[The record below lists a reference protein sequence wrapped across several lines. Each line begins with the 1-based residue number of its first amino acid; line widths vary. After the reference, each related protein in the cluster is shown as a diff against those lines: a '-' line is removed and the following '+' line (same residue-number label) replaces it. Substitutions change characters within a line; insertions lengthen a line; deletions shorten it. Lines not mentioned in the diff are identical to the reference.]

1 MCLEKFMVEMLYGK
15 YNNEIMKDKIEK
27 AQKRLELVNQW
38 ITNCDTKSS
47 FILTFYGVM
56 LTIIF
61 TSDMG
66 KEMMNVFSFEVADKW
81 NWESVKNFLLFILV
95 IAFLG
100 SIGKSFYHIY
110 NTLRARINSDVYEQT
125 GLITSSNLFFGTI
138 AQKNFQDF
146 EQATNKESEEDYL
159 KDLNSQIFINSK
171 IADEKFKHYNK
182 SICWTFIS
190 LGGFLLVNIISN
202 IFFYICGIMLS

>member
-38 ITNCDTKSS
+38 ITSCDTKSS

-81 NWESVKNFLLFILV
+81 NRGSIKNFFLFILV
-95 IAFLG
+95 IVFLG
-100 SIGKSFYHIY
+100 NITKVFYHIY
-110 NTLRARINSDVYEQT
+110 NTLRARINSDVYKQT
-125 GLITSSNLFFGTI
+125 GLITSSNSFFGTI

-146 EQATNKESEEDYL
+146 EQATNSENEEEYL

-182 SICWTFIS
+182 SICWTFVS
-190 LGGFLLVNIISN
+190 LGIFLVYIILNI
-202 IFFYICGIMLS
+202 L

>member
-110 NTLRARINSDVYEQT
+110 NTLRARINSDVYEQM
-125 GLITSSNLFFGTI
+125 GLITSSNSFFGTI

-146 EQATNKESEEDYL
+146 EQATNSENEEEYL

-171 IADEKFKHYNK
+171 IAAKKFEHYNS
-182 SICWTFIS
+182 SIFWTFVS
-190 LGGFLLVNIISN
+190 LGIFLVYIILNI
-202 IFFYICGIMLS
+202 L